1 MVADQDCWGVRYKT
15 FATYAAALGKMNTG
29 LNSVYQH
36 PDNWIEMIDG
46 TRFQARAY
54 LERTTKSRGL
64 LNPDILCDNL
74 TGVYWIAAQVQY
86 HGGARVKEITHLTEK
101 HLLGNN
107 TILLTNTKGGRRR
120 TMELPPGLYDQVA
133 GIIQQDG

>member
-15 FATYAAALGKMNTG
+15 FATYAALGKMNTG

-86 HGGARVKEITHLTEK
+86 HGGARVKEIAHLTEK
-101 HLLGNN
+101 HLLGK
-107 TILLTNTKGGRRR
+107 TILSC
-120 TMELPPGLYDQVA
+120 
-133 GIIQQDG
+133 

>member
-1 MVADQDCWGVRYKT
+1 
-15 FATYAAALGKMNTG
+15 MNTG

-46 TRFQARAY
+46 TRFQSRAY
-54 LERTTKSRGL
+54 LERTKKSRGL

-74 TGVYWIAAQVQY
+74 TGVYWIAAQVQN

-107 TILLTNTKGGRRR
+107 TILLTNTKGGKCREM
-120 TMELPPGLYDQVA
+120 TLPPELYEQVA